1 MDDMLSKAVKEAFVR
16 MHAEG
21 LVYRDNRLVNW
32 CCRLKTAIS
41 DIEVDYVD
49 LEGSTTLSVPGQD
62 GDVEFGSIWSFAYPY
77 ASGDGEIV
85 VATTRPE
92 TMLGDTA
99 VAVHPDD
106 PRYAAVQGKT
116 LRHPFNGREIPVIC
130 DAELV
135 DMSFGTGAVKI
146 TPAHDPNDFNTGK
159 RHGLAFIS
167 VFDEDGLV
175 NHEGGERFSGMK
187 RFAAR
192 TAVVAA
198 LDELGLY
205 RGKADNP
212 MRLGLCSRS
221 KDVIEPMLKP
231 QWWVNCSQ
239 MAKEACDAARS
250 KELEILPAFMEPTW
264 FRWLENIRD
273 WCISRQL
280 WWGHRIPAYYVT
292 LEDEEGGGTSGVPGG
307 NSERLDRW
315 VIGRDEG
322 EARAEAERRYPGRAF
337 RLSQDEDVLD
347 TWFSSGLF
355 PFSVFGWP
363 DASQELD
370 EFYPT
375 ALLETGHDILFFWVA
390 RMVMMGM
397 KLTGKVPFKQVY
409 LHAMVRDA
417 HGRKM
422 SKSLGNVIDPIN
434 VIEGISLE
442 DLNQTLVGGNLSE
455 KEVKKAQAGQAAD
468 YPEGIPEC
476 GTDAMRFA
484 LVAYTAQGRD
494 INLDVL
500 RVVGYRH
507 WCNKMWNAVRFAMMN
522 LGEGY
527 APPEVALDKRTPG
540 LTPASRWALSRLDKA
555 VTAVNAAME
564 AYDFNASTTGVYA
577 FWQYDLCDVFIELM
591 KPVVASSDE
600 AAKKTTR
607 DVLWTLLDSGLR
619 LLHPFMPFVTEE
631 LWQRLPRR
639 RAETARSI
647 MVAAYPVADPANRSD
662 DEIETRLG
670 IALDAVKAIRALRAS
685 YGLAPKARPEVF
697 AVCRSEE
704 SAEALTVFADAVST
718 LSGSGVTRVLEASDA
733 SEIPAGCGVTV
744 MSESVSVYLSL
755 RGSVDPAAEIAK
767 LEKRSAASAKQMAD
781 LKKKMAVDGYE
792 AKVPERVRA
801 ENEEK
806 IAKLEA
812 EMAAAAAAT
821 ADFEKLL

>member
-1 MDDMLSKAVKEAFVR
+1 MK
-16 MHAEG
+16 
-21 LVYRDNRLVNW
+21 
-32 CCRLKTAIS
+32 
-41 DIEVDYVD
+41 D
-49 LEGSTTLSVPGQD
+49 LN
-62 GDVEFGSIWSFAYPY
+62 
-77 ASGDGEIV
+77 
-85 VATTRPE
+85 
-92 TMLGDTA
+92 
-99 VAVHPDD
+99 
-106 PRYAAVQGKT
+106 KT
-116 LRHPFNGREIPVIC
+116 LE
-130 DAELV
+130 
-135 DMSFGTGAVKI
+135 
-146 TPAHDPNDFNTGK
+146 
-159 RHGLAFIS
+159 
-167 VFDEDGLV
+167 
-175 NHEGGERFSGMK
+175 
-187 RFAAR
+187 
-192 TAVVAA
+192 
-198 LDELGLY
+198 
-205 RGKADNP
+205 
-212 MRLGLCSRS
+212 
-221 KDVIEPMLKP
+221 
-231 QWWVNCSQ
+231 
-239 MAKEACDAARS
+239 
-250 KELEILPAFMEPTW
+250 
-264 FRWLENIRD
+264 
-273 WCISRQL
+273 
-280 WWGHRIPAYYVT
+280 
-292 LEDEEGGGTSGVPGG
+292 
-307 NSERLDRW
+307 
-315 VIGRDEG
+315 
-322 EARAEAERRYPGRAF
+322 
-337 RLSQDEDVLD
+337 
-347 TWFSSGLF
+347 
-355 PFSVFGWP
+355 
-363 DASQELD
+363 
-370 EFYPT
+370 
-375 ALLETGHDILFFWVA
+375 
-390 RMVMMGM
+390 
-397 KLTGKVPFKQVY
+397 
-409 LHAMVRDA
+409 
-417 HGRKM
+417 
-422 SKSLGNVIDPIN
+422 
-434 VIEGISLE
+434 
-442 DLNQTLVGGNLSE
+442 GGNLEE
-455 KEVKKAQAGQAAD
+455 KEVKKAQAGQAED

-555 VTAVNAAME
+555 VAAVNAAME